1 MSHLRKNL
9 FFQQKTSEIG
19 ERRDVEI
26 AQKWIKNRNYLRRDG
41 NSFLQP
47 TRPLHTKYEVKW
59 TILKV
64 SKLFQQQNL
73 VLAPLRTGT
82 LILARLWIF

>member
-26 AQKWIKNRNYLRRDG
+26 VQKWIKNRNYLRKDG

-64 SKLFQQQNL
+64 SKLFQHNPSGKPGVVATYPGL
-73 VLAPLRTGT
+73 CTR
-82 LILARLWIF
+82 